1 MIVGF
6 APLRG
11 YGTTGVPECLVKNAL
26 AYYAFPAQHWIRIRT
41 NNPMER
47 LIREIRRRT
56 RVVGVFP
63 DGHSALML
71 CAARLRHV
79 VSTKW
84 GLRRYLDMTL
94 LSELRDSQRHD
105 DTRASA

>member
-1 MIVGF
+1 MLKAIHVSEDGPV
-6 APLRG
+6 ARQAAAR
-11 YGTTGVPECLVKNAL
+11 VVKKLKAMKLGAAARKVEDSIDETL

-71 CAARLRHV
+71 CASGYFDHV
-79 VSTKW
+79 PFYS
-84 GLRRYLDMTL
+84 G
-94 LSELRDSQRHD
+94 
-105 DTRASA
+105 